1 MWFVLG
7 LVTLLGGLA
16 LGWKLRRDARW
27 KGEAT
32 ARGEF
37 AFLYARPKKGKR
49 RNEWRYGIPV
59 RGLPEFRLKR
69 QSLND
74 ALFRKVGISN
84 EVQTGDA
91 LFDRTV
97 YVVSDL
103 PVVRLALQRDPELR
117 RRLLAV
123 FQHMQQQGYKLKEL
137 RLAGDRLWLRA
148 FSRAD
153 HDSGVLSALP
163 DLLGAVAERLPEVA
177 QSQRFDSYV
186 LRAAM
191 VLTLS
196 TALAIS
202 GAVLLFGLIPGRY
215 PALLDSAGLWR
226 GSFTFAAPLLAVL
239 VLVSLV
245 WLGRSSR
252 THLILLELLIVGSF
266 GVWSWTFYGLR
277 EANFRLD
284 SSPPAIV
291 ELRLA
296 SKAHWTTTSRRR
308 KGGRSTTHHYE
319 LRFDRPLVLP
329 GRASSTSGA
338 HALRVDSSEYAAAVE
353 GRNWHFTLRRGRLGW
368 PWVEAGAPA
377 AERALPAEG
386 D

>member
-7 LVTLLGGLA
+7 LITLLGGLA

-37 AFLYARPKKGKR
+37 AFLHAKPKKGR
-49 RNEWRYGIPV
+49 RPNDWRFGIPV
-59 RGLPEFRLKR
+59 RGLPEFRLKT

-74 ALFRKVGISN
+74 ALFRRIGISN

-103 PVVRLALQRDPELR
+103 PVVRDALKRDPELR

-123 FQHMQQQGYKLKEL
+123 FDHFKQQRHKLREM
-137 RLAGDRLWLRA
+137 RLAGDRLWVRA
-148 FSRAD
+148 SSREA
-153 HDSGVLSALP
+153 HDGRVLSALP
-163 DLLGAVAERLPEVA
+163 DLLGAVAERVPPASEA
-177 QSQRFDSYV
+177 QRFDGYV

-202 GAVLLFGLIPGRY
+202 GAVLLFGLLPGRY
-215 PALLDSAGLWR
+215 PAMLEGNAGLWH
-226 GSFTFAAPLLAVL
+226 GSLIFGLPLLAVL
-239 VLVSLV
+239 VIASVA

-266 GVWSWTFYGLR
+266 GVWAWTFFGLR
-277 EANFRLD
+277 EANYRLD
-284 SSPPAIV
+284 TTPPVVV
-291 ELRLA
+291 ELKLA
-296 SKAHWTTTSRRR
+296 TKAHWTTTTRR
-308 KGGRSTTHHYE
+308 KRGTSTTHHYE
-319 LRFDRPLVLP
+319 LRFDRPLALP
-329 GRASSTSGA
+329 GRDLTPLDNYRFKVG
-338 HALRVDSSEYAAAVE
+338 REEYDQAVE
-353 GRNWHFTLRRGRLGW
+353 GRAWHFTLRQGRLRW
-368 PWVEAGAPA
+368 PWIESGVPAP
-377 AERALPAEG
+377 LTPMPSEG
-386 D
+386 

>member
-7 LVTLLGGLA
+7 LITLLGGLA

-37 AFLYARPKKGKR
+37 AFLFARPKKGKR
-49 RNEWRYGIPV
+49 RNDWRFGIPV
-59 RGLPEFRLKR
+59 SGLPEFRLKR

-74 ALFRKVGISN
+74 ALFRRIGISN
-84 EVQTGDA
+84 EVQTGDP

-103 PVVRLALQRDPELR
+103 PVVRVALQRDPELR

-123 FQHMQQQGYKLKEL
+123 FQYVLKQGYKLKEL

-153 HDSGVLSALP
+153 HDSSVISALP
-163 DLLGAVAERLPEVA
+163 DLLGAVAERLPQVTQA
-177 QSQRFDSYV
+177 QRFDSYV

-215 PALLDSAGLWR
+215 PALLDSTGLWSS
-226 GSFTFAAPLLAVL
+226 SFSFAAPMLAAL
-239 VLVSLV
+239 VLVSV
-245 WLGRSSR
+245 AWLGRSSR
-252 THLILLELLIVGSF
+252 THLILLELLVVGSF

-284 SSPPAIV
+284 VSTPVVV
-291 ELRLA
+291 ELKLA

-319 LRFDRPLVLP
+319 LRFDRPLVMP
-329 GRASSTSGA
+329 GREATALGA
-338 HALRVDSSEYAAAVE
+338 HAIRVDSSEYAAAVE
-353 GRNWHFTLRRGRLGW
+353 GRIWHFTLRKGRLGW
-368 PWVEAGAPA
+368 PWVESGVPA
-377 AERALPAEG
+377 AAGALPAEG